1 MPAWFPHVGK
11 GMRILFLLAGLFG
24 LALASAQEPGY
35 LRQPAIHGDTVVFT
49 AEGDL
54 WAVAAT
60 GGLARRLTT
69 HPAEESRAAISPDGS
84 RVAFTAAYAGPR
96 EAYVMPL
103 AGGVPKRISFEN
115 GNALVLGWSAQG
127 QVLYG
132 TLAPGGTGG
141 SQRVVVA
148 VAPDTLE
155 RRTLPLAE
163 ANDAVLA
170 ADGRTLYFV
179 RYGLGVTGDNA
190 RGYRGGALSQLWRF
204 DLESNAEAVRI
215 GPTDVNLR
223 QPMLVD
229 GRLLVIADPG
239 GRDVLAQL
247 DPEAGTLTPL
257 PIQAP
262 FDVRNASASG
272 QRIVY
277 QSGADLRLFDLA
289 SGQDAA
295 LPVRLVSD
303 FAQRQPRWLD
313 TPLKYL
319 EGSDFSADGQR
330 VALVAR
336 GRVVVAGV
344 GAPRRVDIGSPDG
357 VRLSAAVFSPD
368 RKHVYVISDA
378 SGEEEIWRFP
388 ADGGSDARQLTRDGS
403 TQRRGIVVS
412 PDGKWLAH
420 GDKSGKLW
428 LLDPAN
434 GRSRL
439 IDDGG
444 RDGNEG
450 HDAVVWAPDSLHLA
464 LVRTTGAYGRSRIAL
479 YSLERD
485 ELAWLTSDKYESG
498 SPAFSP
504 DGQWLWF
511 LSEREFSVVNGSP
524 WGDRNTGPFFDKRS
538 RIYALA
544 LQPEARFPFRHPDE
558 LQPVGSGKDDEKDQ
572 GNGKQDAKAKV
583 RPLAWDGLAGRLH
596 EVPLAAGNWSDL
608 SVDAKRLYF
617 LERDGRRRSLRTLA
631 FDDAKTKLETF
642 SENSAGYALA
652 AGANRVLLRSAG
664 KGPDEP
670 GEFHIVEAGATA
682 PKELAEARVR
692 LDDWKLRVDPVSEWR
707 QMFDD
712 AWRMHR
718 DHFYD
723 AALRGVD
730 WPALRQ
736 RYAALLPRVSDR
748 LELDDLLA
756 QMMGELGALHSQVRG
771 GELRE
776 GRETPSHA
784 SLGASFA
791 RTDAGWR
798 IEHIFRTEA
807 ELPSQR
813 GPLQAPGV
821 DVRVGDVIVA
831 VNGRRA
837 ADVADISELLA
848 NTAGQQVLLE
858 LTRSGSTRR
867 AIVTPVDAGR
877 EDALRHSD
885 WLQSRRDAVAAAS
898 DGRIGY
904 LHLRAMGPNDIA
916 SFVRDFYGQI
926 DRDGLIID
934 VRRNRGGNIDS
945 WIIEK
950 LLRRTWAFWQ
960 RPNGLAYGN
969 MQQSFRGH
977 LAVLT
982 DALTYSDGET
992 FSAGIRTLGLGP
1004 LIGTRTAGA
1013 GVWLTDSNALV
1024 DRGRARVAEIPQ
1036 YGMDGSWLVEG
1047 VGVSPDIEVD
1057 NLPHESFNGRDRQ
1070 LETALDW
1077 LRRKLEAEPV
1087 QPLQRGTIPA
1097 LPAG

>member
-1 MPAWFPHVGK
+1 
-11 GMRILFLLAGLFG
+11 MRVLVLLAGLFG

-54 WAVAAT
+54 WAVAAS

-69 HPAEESRAAISPDGS
+69 HPAEEGRAAISPDG
-84 RVAFTAAYAGPR
+84 RQVAFTAAYDGPR

-115 GNALVLGWSAQG
+115 GTALVLGWSAQG

-132 TLAPGGTGG
+132 TLAAGGTGG
-141 SQRVVVA
+141 SQRVVVMVDPA
-148 VAPDTLE
+148 TLE

-170 ADGRTLYFV
+170 PDGRTLYFV

-204 DLESNAEAVRI
+204 DLESDAEAVRV
-215 GPTDVNLR
+215 GPVDVNLR
-223 QPMLVD
+223 RPMLVD
-229 GRLLVIADPG
+229 GRLVVIADPA

-247 DPEAGTLTPL
+247 DPQSGTLSPL
-257 PIQAP
+257 PTQAA
-262 FDVRNASASG
+262 FDVRSASASG

-289 SGQDAA
+289 SGQDAM

-313 TPLKYL
+313 SPLKYL
-319 EGSDFSADGQR
+319 EGMDFSADGQR

-368 RKHVYVISDA
+368 RKHVYAISDA
-378 SGEEEIWRFP
+378 SGEEEIWRYP
-388 ADGGSDARQLTRDGS
+388 ADGGTAAKQLTDDAS
-403 TQRRGIVVS
+403 TQRNRIVVS

-428 LLDPAN
+428 LLDLAH
-434 GRSRL
+434 GRNHL

-444 RDGNEG
+444 ADGNEG
-450 HDAVVWAPDSLHLA
+450 HDAVVWAPDSRHLA
-464 LVRTTGAYGRSRIAL
+464 LVRSTGAYGRARIAL
-479 YSLERD
+479 YSLDRK

-511 LSEREFSVVNGSP
+511 LSEREFSLVNGSP

-544 LQPEARFPFRHPDE
+544 LQPEARFPFRNADE
-558 LQPVGSGKDDEKDQ
+558 LQSGDAAQPAEK
-572 GNGKQDAKAKV
+572 GKGKASDADNV
-583 RPLAWDGLAGRLH
+583 RPLVWEGLAERLH
-596 EVPLAAGNWSDL
+596 EVPLEAGNWSDL
-608 SVDAKRLYF
+608 SADAKRLYF
-617 LERDGRRRSLRTLA
+617 IERDGRRRHLRTLA

-642 SENSAGYALA
+642 AENIAGYALA
-652 AGANRVLLRSAG
+652 ADANRVLLRGAG

-670 GEFHIVEAGATA
+670 GQFHIVEAGASA
-682 PKELAEARVR
+682 PKDLAQAKVR
-692 LDDWKLRVDPVSEWR
+692 LDDWKLRVDPVAEWR

-730 WPALRQ
+730 WPAIRQ
-736 RYAALLPRVSDR
+736 RYATLLPRVSDR

-771 GELRE
+771 GEFRE
-776 GRETPSHA
+776 GRETPAHA
-784 SLGASFA
+784 SLGASFE
-791 RTDAGWR
+791 RTDSGWR
-798 IEHIFRTEA
+798 IEHIYRTEA

-821 DVRVGDVIVA
+821 DVRVGDVVVA
-831 VNGRRA
+831 INGRRA
-837 ADVADISELLA
+837 ADAADISELLA

-858 LTRSGSTRR
+858 ISRGGQTRR
-867 AIVTPVDAGR
+867 EIVTPVDAGR
-877 EDALRHSD
+877 EDALRYSD
-885 WLQSRRDAVAAAS
+885 WLHSRHDAVAAAS

-916 SFVRDFYGQI
+916 AFVREFYAQI
-926 DRDGLIID
+926 ERDGLIID

-960 RPNGLAYGN
+960 RPNGLPYGN

-977 LAVLT
+977 LVVLT

-992 FSAGIRTLGLGP
+992 FSAGVQTLGLGP

-1036 YGMDGSWLVEG
+1036 YGMDGRWLVEG

-1070 LETALDW
+1070 LEAALEW

-1087 QPLQRGTIPA
+1087 QPLRRGTIPA
-1097 LPAG
+1097 LPPA

>member
-1 MPAWFPHVGK
+1 MRAWGV
-11 GMRILFLLAGLFG
+11 LLGL
-24 LALASAQEPGY
+24 LVMTLTSAQEPGY

-54 WAVAAT
+54 WSVSAS

-69 HPAEESRAAISPDGS
+69 YPSEESRAAISPDGS

-148 VAPDTLE
+148 VTPDTLE

-223 QPMLVD
+223 QPMWVGERLV
-229 GRLLVIADPG
+229 VIADPD

-289 SGQDAA
+289 SGQDSV
-295 LPVRLVSD
+295 LPVRLLSD

-313 TPLKYL
+313 TSLKYL
-319 EGSDFSADGQR
+319 EGTDFSADGQR

-368 RKHVYVISDA
+368 RKHVYAVSDA
-378 SGEEEIWRFP
+378 SGEEEIWRFS
-388 ADGGSDARQLTRDGS
+388 ADGSADARQLTRDGR
-403 TQRRGIVVS
+403 TQRHGMVVS

-420 GDKSGKLW
+420 GDKSGRLW
-428 LLDPAN
+428 LLDPAS
-434 GRSRL
+434 GRNRL

-444 RDGNEG
+444 KDGNEG
-450 HDAVVWAPDSLHLA
+450 HDDVVWATDSRHLA
-464 LVRTTGAYGRSRIAL
+464 LVRPTGAYGRARIAL

-485 ELAWLTSDKYESG
+485 ELAWLTSDKYESF

-504 DGQWLWF
+504 DGRWLWF

-544 LQPEARFPFRHPDE
+544 LQPDARFPFRHPDE
-558 LQPVGSGKDDEKDQ
+558 LQIGADDQAKSKSNGGSDD
-572 GNGKQDAKAKV
+572 AIP
-583 RPLAWDGLAGRLH
+583 PLAWDGLAERLH

-608 SVDAKRLYF
+608 SADSKRLYF
-617 LERDGRRRSLRTLA
+617 LGGEERRTLHTLA
-631 FDDAKTKLETF
+631 FDEAKAKLETF
-642 SENSAGYALA
+642 TENIAEYALA
-652 AGANRVLLRSAG
+652 PKVNRLMLRTAG
-664 KGPDEP
+664 KGPGEP
-670 GEFHIVEAGATA
+670 GDFYIVEAGASA
-682 PKELAEARVR
+682 PKELADSKVR
-692 LDDWKLRVDPVSEWR
+692 LGDWKLRVDPVTEWR

-821 DVRVGDVIVA
+821 DARVGDVIVSI
-831 VNGRRA
+831 NGRRTIE
-837 ADVADISELLA
+837 VADISELLA
-848 NTAGQQVLLE
+848 NTAGQQILLE
-858 LTRSGSTRR
+858 ISRAGTMRR
-867 AIVTPVDAGR
+867 EIVTPVDAQR
-877 EDALRHSD
+877 KDALRYSD
-885 WLQSRRDAVAAAS
+885 WVQTRRDAVAAAGE
-898 DGRIGY
+898 GRIGY

-916 SFVRDFYGQI
+916 GFVREFYAQI

-960 RPNGLAYGN
+960 RPSGLPYGN

-992 FSAGIRTLGLGP
+992 FAAGVQALKLGP
-1004 LIGTRTAGA
+1004 LLGTRTAGA

-1036 YGMDGSWLVEG
+1036 YGLDGRWLVEG
-1047 VGVSPDIEVD
+1047 VGVGPDIEVD

-1070 LETALDW
+1070 LETALEW

-1087 QPLQRGTIPA
+1087 QPLRRGTIPA
-1097 LPAG
+1097 LPAQ